1 MGKQDHRAAVH
12 GNAWSVAMPWEDV
25 VDNLNRAIA
34 DKDLTELPRTPEQL
48 KYLVRL
54 YLRVGRVE
62 VDKHLKNVLC
72 LRPHVLVML
81 LHYLIDQGHEAFRG
95 KAAPQL
101 LKARVEEA
109 VAQRYP
115 YPDSTP
121 ETQRDGFIPEVLKE
135 IVEKQQEDR
144 ARRHED

>member
-1 MGKQDHRAAVH
+1 MGKQEYRTAVH

-25 VDNLNRAIA
+25 VDSLNRAIA
-34 DKDLTELPRTPEQL
+34 DKNLTELPRTPEQL

-62 VDKHLKNVLC
+62 VEKHLKNVLC
-72 LRPHVLVML
+72 LWPHVLVML

-101 LKARVEEA
+101 LKARVEQA
-109 VAQRYP
+109 VAQR
-115 YPDSTP
+115 
-121 ETQRDGFIPEVLKE
+121 
-135 IVEKQQEDR
+135 
-144 ARRHED
+144 

>member
-1 MGKQDHRAAVH
+1 
-12 GNAWSVAMPWEDV
+12 MPWEDV
-25 VDNLNRAIA
+25 VDSLNRTIA
-34 DKDLTELPRTPEQL
+34 DKDLKELPRTPEQL

-54 YLRVGRVE
+54 YLRVGNVQVE
-62 VDKHLKNVLC
+62 KHLKNVFC
-72 LRPHVLVML
+72 LRPHVLILL
-81 LHYLIDQGHEAFRG
+81 LHYLIDQNHEAFRG

-121 ETQRDGFIPEVLKE
+121 ET
-135 IVEKQQEDR
+135 
-144 ARRHED
+144 